1 MVGQTGEP
9 LKGRDQHG
17 PGMGDEQ
24 TREVRGPASHRTIN
38 LALAQPL
45 VDILLGHSILLLC
58 VFKLL
63 YQTFFNISKKIS
75 EKPLGKS

>member
-1 MVGQTGEP
+1 MVGQTGQP

-24 TREVRGPASHRTIN
+24 TREVRGRASHRTIN

-45 VDILLGHSILLLC
+45 VDILGHFQLLLC

-63 YQTFFNISKKIS
+63 YQTFFDISKKTQGP
-75 EKPLGKS
+75 EN